1 MSPNRWQTDQE
12 TPLYKRSDVTLQEL
26 LGMKGEEYLTGA
38 SNLEQ
43 EKVYLTALLE
53 MLRWFT
59 YEHNSRFNDVVRME
73 NSKGNRKIDR
83 IWKTISNII
92 YKSDNAKESDTTYP
106 VAYVN
111 AIRKL
116 EEYDPNAMEGAI
128 TLGEAIENLEKGLK
142 VMEDFQ
148 AAKGATS
155 IAASKALN

>member
-1 MSPNRWQTDQE
+1 
-12 TPLYKRSDVTLQEL
+12 
-26 LGMKGEEYLTGA
+26 
-38 SNLEQ
+38 
-43 EKVYLTALLE
+43 
-53 MLRWFT
+53 
-59 YEHNSRFNDVVRME
+59 
-73 NSKGNRKIDR
+73 
-83 IWKTISNII
+83 
-92 YKSDNAKESDTTYP
+92 
-106 VAYVN
+106 VN